1 MCGVTFDSVNACLF
15 VHCRAD
21 GHGISTNMRGVVAPA
36 AIGNIIDRIR
46 EIFKQMISVQTAEN
60 KSVSEYT
67 VEKTTMAHHE
77 LFQHSGPK
85 ELGLVLHSLGA
96 TENADDDIN
105 APTAS
110 LTMNVVAEHASATV
124 LQSNDQ
130 QQQDNGSVTNNLE
143 SDDRDLPF
151 SEASGKLDDTV
162 LSDTVQSTSL
172 HQYVVLNDL
181 SSVKRL

>member
-1 MCGVTFDSVNACLF
+1 
-15 VHCRAD
+15 
-21 GHGISTNMRGVVAPA
+21 
-36 AIGNIIDRIR
+36 
-46 EIFKQMISVQTAEN
+46 MIVQTAEN

-85 ELGLVLHSLGA
+85 ELGLVLHSQGA
-96 TENADDDIN
+96 TVNADDDLN

-130 QQQDNGSVTNNLE
+130 QQQELQWFRDAAKPFNGMTIRVI
-143 SDDRDLPF
+143 
-151 SEASGKLDDTV
+151 SEQINT
-162 LSDTVQSTSL
+162 
-172 HQYVVLNDL
+172 HQYESPSGFFL
-181 SSVKRL
+181 

>member
-1 MCGVTFDSVNACLF
+1 MKCSNLCGVTFDSVNACLF

-77 LFQHSGPK
+77 LFQHSGQK

-110 LTMNVVAEHASATV
+110 LTMNVVAEHASATG

-130 QQQDNGSVTNNLE
+130 QQHDNGSVTNDLE

-151 SEASGKLDDTV
+151 SEAS
-162 LSDTVQSTSL
+162 
-172 HQYVVLNDL
+172 
-181 SSVKRL
+181 